1 MSQSHC
7 SPVVPISD
15 RQSNRLQNRFDLIQI
30 ICYMKF
36 MFVNICKIG
45 LLVLVVQT
53 KQMAN
58 TVRRYSLYTTFITSK
73 YFNKATPF
81 IKAGVQW
88 TPLLHELGT
97 AARHYRVGKI
107 INMLRSGI
115 ICFLTLQTI
124 YTNGE
129 RRHAGT
135 PCNSK
140 LLVKNHALHY
150 NIRKRW
156 RLWIQKKFYWN

>member
-7 SPVVPISD
+7 SPVVAISD

-45 LLVLVVQT
+45 LLVLVVQP

-58 TVRRYSLYTTFITSK
+58 SVRRYSLHITSITSK
-73 YFNKATPF
+73 YFYKTNQF

-88 TPLLHELGT
+88 TPLLHERGT
-97 AARHYRVGKI
+97 AARHYRVGKTI
-107 INMLRSGI
+107 VMLRSRNITVYTSNCLHELGTVAYRATASCLWKITLCI
-115 ICFLTLQTI
+115 II
-124 YTNGE
+124 YARGD
-129 RRHAGT
+129 GYGY
-135 PCNSK
+135 K
-140 LLVKNHALHY
+140 
-150 NIRKRW
+150 
-156 RLWIQKKFYWN
+156 KKFYWN

>member
-7 SPVVPISD
+7 SPVVAISD

-81 IKAGVQW
+81 IKRASDERPYGLFCSFNIKLS
-88 TPLLHELGT
+88 TRTG
-97 AARHYRVGKI
+97 
-107 INMLRSGI
+107 
-115 ICFLTLQTI
+115 
-124 YTNGE
+124 NG
-129 RRHAGT
+129 GS

-150 NIRKRW
+150 NIRKM
-156 RLWIQKKFYWN
+156 